1 MERIEYENQA
11 KEKGES
17 IQTVSVVAQEEKE
30 AVLDDDEEEGSF
42 DFDAMSQEEGGME
55 QKPIVVKEK
64 PIQVEPVPAPIPEP
78 TPAPVDDD
86 DGDEGSDYV
95 RFLRIDLADY
105 EMPEIEEGELDKIVD
120 PLANESSGRRK
131 RAHAKVDYVALEA
144 QLKKEEE
151 EMRKKQQKMNE

>member
-1 MERIEYENQA
+1 MERSEYENQA

-30 AVLDDDEEEGSF
+30 AVLDDDEEEEGSF
-42 DFDAMSQEEGGME
+42 DFDAMSEEEGGME

-86 DGDEGSDYV
+86 DDEGSDYV

-151 EMRKKQQKMNE
+151 EMRKKQKMNE